1 MAMAIIFP
9 RDAPC
14 SPWLKWLN
22 KHMKAIAGLILLL
35 MTVSAT
41 TAQETADA
49 VYYNGQIVTMWEARP
64 TAEAVAIRGA
74 RFLKVGS
81 NAEVLQTA
89 GAETKKI
96 DLGGRTV
103 LPGLIDSHTH
113 PIGAALSE
121 RDGPLPA
128 FNSIADVQA
137 YIRQRAARLPKDQ
150 VILVPKVFSPRLK
163 ERRYPTRYE
172 LDAAASDR
180 PVIADNGYAGVVNSF
195 LLDKLKIT
203 RDTPQP
209 ANGKIIK
216 DGKGEPTGLILGA
229 PQLLRD
235 WRRERTATASEMVEA
250 LKRMQQAYNR
260 AGITSTIDRG
270 QGAEGF
276 RAYQEL
282 HRRGEMTVRSYVTY
296 RISGQGTPQQAR
308 AEVERIPFVTG
319 WGDDWLRVGSLKI
332 VMDGGILIG
341 TAYLREPYGEHTSVY
356 GYHDPAYRGVLAV
369 PRENVVEIARAAN
382 ELGWQMTAHVTGGGS
397 LDVLLD
403 AYETAD
409 RERSIRDRRFTVTHG
424 NFPNEQAIARA
435 KRLGVVFDCQPMW
448 HHLDAPVIK
457 DVLGAERMKHFL
469 PFRSMLDAGVVVAG
483 GSDHMVRFD
492 PRLATNPYHPFFGM
506 WMAITRQTVDGS
518 VINPEQRITRIEALR
533 MWTLNGAYLSF
544 EEKSK
549 GSIEPGKL
557 ADLIVVSKDFLSCPA
572 DEIKEIEPLLTLVGG
587 KEVYRLSHS
596 AAERR

>member
-1 MAMAIIFP
+1 
-9 RDAPC
+9 
-14 SPWLKWLN
+14 
-22 KHMKAIAGLILLL
+22 MKAFAGLILLL
-35 MTVSAT
+35 MTVSAM

-49 VYYNGQIVTMWEARP
+49 IYYNGRVVTMWEARP
-64 TAEAVAIRGA
+64 TAEAVAIRGG

-113 PIGAALSE
+113 PISAALSE

-137 YIRQRAARLPKDQ
+137 YIRQRAARTPKDQ

-195 LLDKLKIT
+195 LLDKLKIN

-216 DGKGEPTGLILGA
+216 DDKGEPTGLILGA

-235 WRRERTATASEMVEA
+235 WRRERTATASELVEA

-270 QGAEGF
+270 QDAEGF

-282 HRRGEMTVRSYVTY
+282 HRRGELTVRSYVTY

-319 WGDDWLRVGSLKI
+319 WGDDWLRAGSLKI

-356 GYHDPAYRGVLAV
+356 GYHDPGYRGVLAV

-403 AYETAD
+403 AYEAAD

-435 KRLGVVFDCQPMW
+435 KKLGVVFDCQPMW

-587 KEVYRLSHS
+587 KEVYR
-596 AAERR
+596 AAVH

>member
-1 MAMAIIFP
+1 M
-9 RDAPC
+9 
-14 SPWLKWLN
+14 
-22 KHMKAIAGLILLL
+22 MKVFVSLLL
-35 MTVSAT
+35 CLTISAT
-41 TAQETADA
+41 AQQTADTI
-49 VYYNGQIVTMWEARP
+49 YYNGKIVTMWEARP

-89 GAETKKI
+89 GSETKKI

-113 PIGAALSE
+113 PISAALSE

-137 YIRQRAARLPKDQ
+137 YIRQRAARSPKDQ

-216 DGKGEPTGLILGA
+216 DDKGEPTGLILGA

-235 WRRERTATASEMVEA
+235 WRRERTAPASEMVEA

-341 TAYLREPYGEHTSVY
+341 TAYLREPYGEQTDVY
-356 GYHDPAYRGVLAV
+356 GYHDPGYRGMLAV
-369 PRENVVEIARAAN
+369 PRENAVEIARAAN
-382 ELGWQMTAHVTGGGS
+382 ELGWQMTVHVTGGGS
-397 LDVLLD
+397 LDALLD
-403 AYETAD
+403 AYEAAD
-409 RERSIRDRRFTVTHG
+409 RERPIRERRFTVTHG

-435 KRLGVVFDCQPMW
+435 KKLGVVFDCQPMW

-587 KEVYRLSHS
+587 KEVYR
-596 AAERR
+596 AAVH

>member
-1 MAMAIIFP
+1 M
-9 RDAPC
+9 
-14 SPWLKWLN
+14 
-22 KHMKAIAGLILLL
+22 MKAFVSLLL
-35 MTVSAT
+35 CLTISAT
-41 TAQETADA
+41 AQQTADTI
-49 VYYNGQIVTMWEARP
+49 YFNGRIVTMWDARP

-89 GAETKKI
+89 GSETKKI

-113 PIGAALSE
+113 PISAALSE

-128 FNSIADVQA
+128 FNSIADIQA

-163 ERRYPTRYE
+163 ERCYPTRYE

-216 DGKGEPTGLILGA
+216 DDKGEPTGLILGA

-282 HRRGEMTVRSYVTY
+282 HRRGEMTVRSFVTY

-341 TAYLREPYGEHTSVY
+341 TAYLREPYGEQTDVY
-356 GYHDPAYRGVLAV
+356 GYHDPGYRGVLAV
-369 PRENVVEIARAAN
+369 TRENVVEIARAAN

-403 AYETAD
+403 AYEAAD
-409 RERSIRDRRFTVTHG
+409 RERSIRDRRYTVTHG
-424 NFPNEQAIARA
+424 NFPDERAIARA
-435 KRLGVVFDCQPMW
+435 KKLGVVFDCQPMW

-506 WMAITRQTVDGS
+506 WMAITRRTVDGS

-557 ADLIVVSKDFLSCPA
+557 ADMIVVSKDFLSCPA

-587 KEVYRLSHS
+587 KEVYR
-596 AAERR
+596 AAGHF

>member
-1 MAMAIIFP
+1 
-9 RDAPC
+9 
-14 SPWLKWLN
+14 
-22 KHMKAIAGLILLL
+22 MKAFAGLILLL
-35 MTVSAT
+35 MTVSAM

-49 VYYNGQIVTMWEARP
+49 IYYNGRVVTMWEARP
-64 TAEAVAIRGA
+64 TAEAVAIRGG

-113 PIGAALSE
+113 PISAALSE

-137 YIRQRAARLPKDQ
+137 YIRQRAARTPKDQ

-216 DGKGEPTGLILGA
+216 DDKGEPTGLILGA

-235 WRRERTATASEMVEA
+235 WRRERTATASELVEA

-270 QGAEGF
+270 QDAEGF

-282 HRRGEMTVRSYVTY
+282 HRRGELTVRSYVTY

-319 WGDDWLRVGSLKI
+319 WGDDWLRAGSLKI

-356 GYHDPAYRGVLAV
+356 GYHDPGYRGVLAV

-403 AYETAD
+403 AYEAAD

-435 KRLGVVFDCQPMW
+435 KKLGVVFDCQPMW

-587 KEVYRLSHS
+587 KEVYR
-596 AAERR
+596 AAVH

>member
-1 MAMAIIFP
+1 M
-9 RDAPC
+9 
-14 SPWLKWLN
+14 
-22 KHMKAIAGLILLL
+22 MKVLTSLLLCLTLSAAIA
-35 MTVSAT
+35 
-41 TAQETADA
+41 AQQTADTI
-49 VYYNGQIVTMWEARP
+49 YYNGKIVTMWDARP

-74 RFLKVGS
+74 HFLKVGS

-113 PIGAALSE
+113 PIIAALSE

-150 VILVPKVFSPRLK
+150 VILAPKVYSPRLK
-163 ERRYPTRYE
+163 ERRYPTRHE

-216 DGKGEPTGLILGA
+216 DDKGEPTGLILGA
-229 PQLLRD
+229 PQLLSD

-260 AGITSTIDRG
+260 VGITSTIDRG

-282 HRRGEMTVRSYVTY
+282 HRRGEMTVRSCVTY

-341 TAYLREPYGEHTSVY
+341 TAYLREPYGEQTDVY
-356 GYHDPAYRGVLAV
+356 GYHDPSYRGVLAV

-403 AYETAD
+403 AYRTAD

-424 NFPNEQAIARA
+424 NFPNEQAIAQA
-435 KRLGVVFDCQPMW
+435 KKLGVVFDCQPMW

-469 PFRSMLDAGVVVAG
+469 PFRSLLDAGVVVAG

-506 WMAITRQTVDGS
+506 WMAITRQTADGS

-557 ADLIVVSKDFLSCPA
+557 ADLIVVSKDFLSCPV
-572 DEIKEIEPLLTLVGG
+572 DEIKEIEPLLTVVGG
-587 KEVYRLSHS
+587 REVYR
-596 AAERR
+596 AAVH